1 MDASRFD
8 GFTRAF
14 GAGLAGRRLA
24 KVLATLLLGMALAGW
39 APRPAGACGCDGAC
53 DDTDPA
59 CANRTTCNICID
71 NYQRFLRTKSTGVLG
86 GGGVRLTDG
95 AAAHLDVVATR
106 VGPDAPGAP
115 SAVLGQ
121 VAWVDPNRG
130 VRLVSVRLL
139 DYGPL
144 PDEARGR
151 EVVGLA
157 RVTGV
162 DGEAPFV
169 LRVVVAGPA
178 RHGSSTVHLVAGD
191 PARERLAGLLDPL
204 PAPSGFA
211 YEADGELLG
220 GGIKLLQFQSG
231 RSRHGARRGAR

>member
-86 GGGVRLTDG
+86 G
-95 AAAHLDVVATR
+95 
-106 VGPDAPGAP
+106 
-115 SAVLGQ
+115 
-121 VAWVDPNRG
+121 
-130 VRLVSVRLL
+130 
-139 DYGPL
+139 
-144 PDEARGR
+144 
-151 EVVGLA
+151 
-157 RVTGV
+157 
-162 DGEAPFV
+162 
-169 LRVVVAGPA
+169 AGC
-178 RHGSSTVHLVAGD
+178 G
-191 PARERLAGLLDPL
+191 
-204 PAPSGFA
+204 
-211 YEADGELLG
+211 
-220 GGIKLLQFQSG
+220 
-231 RSRHGARRGAR
+231 